1 MRSLRFTKMHG
12 LGNDFIV
19 VQGDDLKLTRERAR
33 AWCDRQRGVGADQIL
48 HLKPTR
54 QADVRMEVW
63 NSDGSTSSMCGNG
76 LRAVA
81 LFLHRRGFS
90 PPILRVETASGVT
103 LVERAGEES
112 YRVNMGP
119 PLGVQVPRELAF
131 LDQKQTF
138 IAVDMG
144 NPHAV
149 FFTSHALDGIPLE
162 TWGSA
167 VEMHNDFS
175 PARTNAEWVA
185 ILSPAHLKVRV
196 WERGSGATLACG
208 SGACAVAVAAI
219 SEGIAESPLQVELP
233 GGALKI
239 EWGGRPTDPVF
250 MTGPVSEV
258 FVGELR
264 L

>member
-1 MRSLRFTKMHG
+1 MHG

-19 VQGDDLKLTRERAR
+19 VQGEDLKLTPESAR

-63 NSDGSTSSMCGNG
+63 NADGSTSSMCGNG

-90 PPILRVETASGVT
+90 PPVLRVETASGVT
-103 LVERAGEES
+103 HVERAGEDN
-112 YRVNMGP
+112 YRVNMGA
-119 PLGVQVPRELAF
+119 PLDIQKPRELRF
-131 LDQKQTF
+131 LDQKQTYT
-138 IAVDMG
+138 AVDMG
-144 NPHAV
+144 NPHAI
-149 FFTSHALDGIPLE
+149 FFTAQALKDIPLE
-162 TWGSA
+162 AWGRA
-167 VEMHNDFS
+167 VEGHAQFS
-175 PARTNAEWVA
+175 PARTNAEWVTV
-185 ILSPAHLKVRV
+185 LNTAHLKVRV

-219 SEGIAESPLQVELP
+219 SEGRAQSPVEVELP
-233 GGALKI
+233 GGILKI
-239 EWGGRPTDPVF
+239 EWAGGPSDPVY
-250 MTGPVSEV
+250 MTGPATEV
-258 FVGELR
+258 FVGELK